1 MAVKVTYEIFYNRGT
16 RKAPDWGSHIRT
28 LTGGDPDIRDTW
40 AEDMEEA
47 WKHITS
53 CSSDGRDKYRIVK
66 VEEKTE
72 QEYAD
77 RCLMEERKYQE
88 IAHHHRLGIE

>member
-47 WKHITS
+47 WNHITS

-77 RCLMEERKYQE
+77 YMRHQEYMYQE
-88 IAHHHRLGIE
+88 ISHHHRLGIE